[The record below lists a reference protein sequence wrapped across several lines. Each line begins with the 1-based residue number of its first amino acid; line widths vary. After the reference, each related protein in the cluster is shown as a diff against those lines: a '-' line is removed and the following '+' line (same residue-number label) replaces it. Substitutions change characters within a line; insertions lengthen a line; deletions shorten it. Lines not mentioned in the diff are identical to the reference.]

1 MPIQKTNGWASF
13 PRTNHRS
20 SARPVPAGSVADAR
34 QAGATSHRPNGRL
47 DRPAVDRVLVAVD
60 LETTG
65 YEAES
70 EEIIE
75 IGAIRVT
82 VSSDGAVTLGERFLT
97 FANPGRPLTPP
108 ILRLTGIR
116 DDELLNA
123 PSSSEA
129 VARFIAFAFRD
140 GRPCFVGHNVGFDVS
155 FLERAGMPADFE
167 TLDTAEL
174 ASILLPSA
182 SSYALQRLAADAA
195 IVPDAAHRA
204 LDDAITSA
212 LVLGHL
218 ARVARDL
225 PAVVLS
231 EIGALSELIGPNTA
245 EFFRDAAATAT
256 RDAWSDDRAQRG
268 GFPNE
273 RPLAQGSSRSHE
285 GPSEEN
291 PRAQRPPLTVE
302 SVFAADGPLATSLV
316 GYEDRPEQRE
326 LATAIERT
334 FADGG
339 ALVAEAGTGVGKSI
353 AYLVPAIAA
362 AKQGERVIISTHTLP
377 LQDQL
382 VRKDLPV
389 LQLAVGTEVSV
400 AVLKGR
406 SNYLCPRR
414 WQILRGSVT
423 TREEARLV
431 CKTLVWRTAT
441 ESGDRAELNL
451 MRGEGEL
458 WSRVSANDESC
469 DQRRCK
475 RTPGVNCYL
484 QRAREAA
491 ADAGIVVVNHALLL
505 QDARMRGALLP
516 QAEHVVIDEAH
527 RLEDV
532 ATDAFGLELSE
543 PHFRRD
549 LQRVAHSLAVSSAL
563 RDPARA
569 DPAERIRAEI
579 ERALERTTEVFD
591 ALGALLVP
599 VAGAPEERI
608 RITAGL
614 RASDD
619 RWLPVELAGE
629 RLADAI
635 AGIAFAAER
644 IRNLG
649 GDEDELAELEAA
661 MGELA
666 GARAAITRGL
676 HDPRS
681 TDIVWLERD
690 NDGSL
695 ALHVAQSHLGGVIR
709 RTIVDTH
716 RAVVFTSA
724 TLAVAGSFDFA
735 LDRFGIADV
744 ADTLAVGSPFDHQR
758 QALLVLPTDIVLPSE
773 ERFIDEVA
781 QAIEAVAR
789 ALDGRT
795 LALFTSHSTLR
806 DAAERLGAL
815 EKEGLAVLTQG
826 VDGSRRA
833 LLERFTHGRAVLLG
847 TQSFWEGVDLPGDVL
862 RCVVIARLPFSV
874 PDDPLVQGRAERY
887 DDPFVQFQLP
897 QAALR
902 LRQGF
907 GRLIRT
913 KTDYGAV
920 VLLDRRV
927 VTRDYGEVLLGS
939 LPDARTE
946 HLPLDGIAARVSAW
960 CDRG

>member
-1 MPIQKTNGWASF
+1 M
-13 PRTNHRS
+13 
-20 SARPVPAGSVADAR
+20 
-34 QAGATSHRPNGRL
+34 
-47 DRPAVDRVLVAVD
+47 
-60 LETTG
+60 
-65 YEAES
+65 
-70 EEIIE
+70 
-75 IGAIRVT
+75 
-82 VSSDGAVTLGERFLT
+82 TLGERFLT
-97 FANPGRPLTPP
+97 FADPGRPLTPP
-108 ILRLTGIR
+108 IVRLTGIR
-116 DDELLNA
+116 DEDLRSA
-123 PSSSEA
+123 PSIAEA
-129 VARFIAFAFRD
+129 VALFVAFAFQD
-140 GRPCFVGHNVGFDVS
+140 GAPTFVGHNVGFDVA
-155 FLERAGMPADFE
+155 FLERAGMPAGSE
-167 TLDTAEL
+167 SLDTAEL
-174 ASILLPSA
+174 ASMLLPSA

-218 ARVARDL
+218 ARIAREL
-225 PAVVLS
+225 PADVMS
-231 EIGALSELIGPNTA
+231 EIAALSDLIGPSTA
-245 EFFRDAAATAT
+245 EFFKEAANTAA
-256 RDAWSDDRAQRG
+256 RNAWTDNSGQRG
-268 GFPNE
+268 GFPSE
-273 RPLAQGSSRSHE
+273 RPLAGGTSRSHE
-285 GPSEEN
+285 GPSEEEPRDARN
-291 PRAQRPPLTVE
+291 PAALSVDA
-302 SVFAADGPLATSLV
+302 VFAADGPLARKLV
-316 GYEDRPEQRE
+316 GYEDRREQRE
-326 LATAIERT
+326 LAAAIERT

-339 ALVAEAGTGVGKSI
+339 ALVAEAGTGVGKSM
-353 AYLVPAIAA
+353 AYAVPAIASA
-362 AKQGERVIISTHTLP
+362 ALGERVIISTHTLP

-382 VRKDLPV
+382 VRKDLPA
-389 LQLAVGTEVSV
+389 LQLALGTDVAV

-414 WQILRGSVT
+414 WQILRGSVA

-441 ESGDRAELNL
+441 ETGDRAELNL

-458 WSRVSANDESC
+458 WSRISANDESC

-491 ADAGIVVVNHALLL
+491 ADAGIIVVNHALLL

-516 QAEHVVIDEAH
+516 QAEYVVIDEAH

-532 ATDAFGLELSE
+532 ATDAFGLELYE
-543 PHFRRD
+543 PRLRRD
-549 LQRVAHSLAVSSAL
+549 LQRVAHSVAVTSAL

-569 DPAERIRAEI
+569 EPAERIRADI

-591 ALGALLVP
+591 ALGALLLP
-599 VAGAPEERI
+599 ISGPTEERM

-635 AGIAFAAER
+635 AGIAFSAER
-644 IRNLG
+644 IQNLG

-666 GARAAITRGL
+666 AARAAITRGL
-676 HDPRS
+676 HDPRLS
-681 TDIVWLERD
+681 DIVWLDRD
-690 NDGSL
+690 NDGAL

-709 RTIVDTH
+709 QTIVNTH

-724 TLAVAGSFDFA
+724 TLAVASSFDFA
-735 LDRFGIADV
+735 LDRLGIVDV
-744 ADTLAVGSPFDHQR
+744 GEALAVGSPFDHQR
-758 QALLVLPTDIVLPSE
+758 QALLVLPTDVALPGE
-773 ERFIDEVA
+773 EPFVEETARL
-781 QAIEAVAR
+781 IEDVAR
-789 ALDGRT
+789 TLDGRT
-795 LALFTSHSTLR
+795 LVLFTSHASLR
-806 DAAERLGAL
+806 DVSARLGAL
-815 EKEGLAVLTQG
+815 ESEGLAVLTQG

-833 LLERFTHGRAVLLG
+833 LLERFAQGRAVLLG

-887 DDPFVQFQLP
+887 DDPFLQFQLP

-920 VLLDRRV
+920 VLLDRRI
-927 VTRDYGEVLLGS
+927 VTRDYGDVLLGS

-946 HLPLDGIAARVSAW
+946 HLPLGGIAARVAAW

>member
-1 MPIQKTNGWASF
+1 MCSRAPF
-13 PRTNHRS
+13 
-20 SARPVPAGSVADAR
+20 
-34 QAGATSHRPNGRL
+34 GATSSRPPRRL
-47 DRPAVDRVLVAVD
+47 DGRALDRILVAVD

-65 YEAES
+65 YEAET

-75 IGAIRVT
+75 IGAIRLT
-82 VSSDGAVTLGERFLT
+82 VSADGAVTLGERFLS

-116 DDELLNA
+116 DDELRDA
-123 PSSSEA
+123 PSSRDA
-129 VARFIAFAFRD
+129 VALFVDFAFRD
-140 GRPCFVGHNVGFDVS
+140 GAPCFVGHNVGFDVS
-155 FLERAGMPADFE
+155 FLERAGMPSGSE
-167 TLDTAEL
+167 MLDTAEL
-174 ASILLPSA
+174 ASIILPSA
-182 SSYALQRLAADAA
+182 PSYALQRLAADAA
-195 IVPDAAHRA
+195 ILPDAAHRA

-218 ARVARDL
+218 AAVARAL
-225 PAVVLS
+225 PPLVLS
-231 EIGALSELIGPNTA
+231 EIAALAELLGPNTA
-245 EFFRDAAATAT
+245 EFFREAAGTAT
-256 RDAWSDDRAQRG
+256 RDAWNDESEQRG
-268 GFPNE
+268 TFPSE
-273 RPLAQGSSRSHE
+273 RPLGGGPSRSHG
-285 GPSEEN
+285 GPSEEES
-291 PRAQRPPLTVE
+291 RAARLPSSLSVE
-302 SVFAADGPLATSLV
+302 TVFAPDGPLATKLV
-316 GYEDRPEQRE
+316 GYEDRPQQRE
-326 LATAIERT
+326 LAEAIERT

-353 AYLVPAIAA
+353 AYAVPALAA
-362 AKQGERVIISTHTLP
+362 AALGERVIISTHTLP

-382 VRKDLPV
+382 VRKDLPA
-389 LQLAVGTEVSV
+389 LQLALGSAVAV

-431 CKTLVWRTAT
+431 SKTLVWRTAT

-458 WSRVSANDESC
+458 WSRISANDESC

-475 RTPGVNCYL
+475 RTPGTNCYL

-491 ADAGIVVVNHALLL
+491 VDAGIVVVNHALLL

-516 QAEHVVIDEAH
+516 QAEYLVIDEAH

-532 ATDAFGLELSE
+532 ATDAFGLELHE
-543 PHFRRD
+543 PRLRRD
-549 LQRVAHSLAVSSAL
+549 LQRVAHSVAVTSAL

-569 DPAERIRAEI
+569 DPAERIRGEV

-599 VAGAPEERI
+599 NAGPPEERM

-614 RASDD
+614 RASDE

-644 IRNLG
+644 IGNLG
-649 GDEDELAELEAA
+649 GDEDELAELEAGMA
-661 MGELA
+661 ELA
-666 GARAAITRGL
+666 SARRAITRGI

-681 TDIVWLERD
+681 SDIVWLERD
-690 NDGSL
+690 NDGAL
-695 ALHVAQSHLGGVIR
+695 ELHVAQTHLGRVIKEKL
-709 RTIVDTH
+709 VDAH

-735 LDRFGIADV
+735 LDRFGIREV
-744 ADTLAVGSPFDHQR
+744 AAEPLAVGSPFDHQR
-758 QALLVLPTDIVLPSE
+758 QALLLLPIDIELPGE
-773 ERFIDEVA
+773 DRFIEEA
-781 QAIEAVAR
+781 ARLIEDVAR

-795 LALFTSHSTLR
+795 LVLFTSHATLR
-806 DAAERLGAL
+806 DAAARLGAL
-815 EKEGLAVLTQG
+815 ESEGLAVLTQG
-826 VDGSRRA
+826 IDGSRRA
-833 LLERFTHGRAVLLG
+833 LLERFTQGRAVLLG
-847 TQSFWEGVDLPGDVL
+847 TQSFWEGVDLPGDIL

-887 DDPFVQFQLP
+887 EDPFAGFQLP

-927 VTRDYGEVLLGS
+927 VTKDYGEVLLDS

-946 HLPLDGIAARVSAW
+946 HLPLDRIAARVSAW

>member
-1 MPIQKTNGWASF
+1 
-13 PRTNHRS
+13 
-20 SARPVPAGSVADAR
+20 
-34 QAGATSHRPNGRL
+34 
-47 DRPAVDRVLVAVD
+47 VDRVLVAVD

-65 YEAES
+65 YEAET

-75 IGAIRVT
+75 IGAIRLT
-82 VSSDGAVTLGERFLT
+82 VSREGAVTLGERFLT
-97 FANPGRPLTPP
+97 FADPGRALTPP

-116 DDELLNA
+116 DEELRNA
-123 PSSSEA
+123 PSSQEA
-129 VARFIAFAFRD
+129 VALFVSFAFRD
-140 GRPCFVGHNVGFDVS
+140 GPPCFVGHNVGFDVS
-155 FLERAGMPADFE
+155 FLERAGLPAGSA

-218 ARVARDL
+218 ARVAREL
-225 PAVVLS
+225 PALVVA
-231 EIGALSELIGPNTA
+231 EIAALCELLGPSTA
-245 EFFRDAAATAT
+245 EFFREAAGAVT
-256 RDAWSDDRAQRG
+256 RDSWTDDGERRRG
-268 GFPNE
+268 
-273 RPLAQGSSRSHE
+273 LLRSAPGGIVMDRLPGAARSE
-285 GPSEEN
+285 GPDA
-291 PRAQRPPLTVE
+291 PRPSPVSVE
-302 SVFAADGPLATSLV
+302 SVFAPDGPLARSVV
-316 GYEDRPEQRE
+316 GYEDRPQQRE
-326 LATAIERT
+326 LAEAIERT

-339 ALVAEAGTGVGKSI
+339 ALVAEAGTGVGKSM
-353 AYLVPAIAA
+353 AYAVPALASAEI
-362 AKQGERVIISTHTLP
+362 GERVIISTHTLP

-382 VRKDLPV
+382 VRKDFPA
-389 LQLAVGTEVSV
+389 LQAALGTDVAV

-414 WQILRGSVT
+414 WQVLRGSVT

-431 CKTLVWRTAT
+431 CKTLVWRTVT

-458 WSRVSANDESC
+458 WSRISANDESC

-475 RTPGVNCYL
+475 RTPGVDCYL

-491 ADAGIVVVNHALLL
+491 AGAGIVVVNHALLL

-516 QAEHVVIDEAH
+516 PAEHVVIDEAH

-532 ATDAFGLELSE
+532 ATDAFGLELYE
-543 PHFRRD
+543 PRFRRD
-549 LQRVAHSLAVSSAL
+549 LQRVAHSPAVTSAL

-569 DPAERIRAEI
+569 EPAERLRAEI
-579 ERALERTTEVFD
+579 ERALERTSEVFD

-599 VAGAPEERI
+599 VAGPPDERM

-676 HDPRS
+676 HAPRS
-681 TDIVWLERD
+681 SDIVWLDRD
-690 NDGSL
+690 TDGAL
-695 ALHVAQSHLGGVIR
+695 ALHVAQSHLGGIIR

-735 LDRFGIADV
+735 IDRFGIEDV
-744 ADTLAVGSPFDHQR
+744 AEPLAVGSPFDHQR
-758 QALLVLPTDIVLPSE
+758 QALLLLPTDIVLPGE
-773 ERFIDEVA
+773 ERFIEEA
-781 QAIEAVAR
+781 ARLIEDVAR
-789 ALDGRT
+789 TLDGRT
-795 LALFTSHSTLR
+795 LVLFTSHSTLR
-806 DAAERLGAL
+806 DASARLGAL
-815 EKEGLAVLTQG
+815 ESEGLAVLTQG
-826 VDGSRRA
+826 IDGSRRA
-833 LLERFTHGRAVLLG
+833 LLERFTQGRAVLLG

-946 HLPLDGIAARVSAW
+946 HLPLDAIAARVSAW

>member
-1 MPIQKTNGWASF
+1 
-13 PRTNHRS
+13 
-20 SARPVPAGSVADAR
+20 
-34 QAGATSHRPNGRL
+34 
-47 DRPAVDRVLVAVD
+47 VDRVLVAVD

-75 IGAIRVT
+75 IGAIRLT

-116 DDELLNA
+116 DDELRNA

-231 EIGALSELIGPNTA
+231 EIGALSQLIGPNTA

-256 RDAWSDDRAQRG
+256 RDAWNDDRAQRG

-285 GPSEEN
+285 GPSEED
-291 PRAQRPPLTVE
+291 PRAQRPSLTVE
-302 SVFAADGPLATSLV
+302 SVFAADGPLATKLV

-326 LATAIERT
+326 LAAAIERT

-362 AKQGERVIISTHTLP
+362 ASLGERVIVSTHTLP

-382 VRKDLPV
+382 VRKDAP
-389 LQLAVGTEVSV
+389 AVQAALGTDVSI

-563 RDPARA
+563 RDAARA

-716 RAVVFTSA
+716 HAVVFTSA

-773 ERFIDEVA
+773 ERFIEEVA
-781 QAIEAVAR
+781 HVIEAVAR

-815 EKEGLAVLTQG
+815 ESEGLAVLTQG

-833 LLERFTHGRAVLLG
+833 LLDRFTQGRAMLLG

>member
-1 MPIQKTNGWASF
+1 V
-13 PRTNHRS
+13 
-20 SARPVPAGSVADAR
+20 SA
-34 QAGATSHRPNGRL
+34 
-47 DRPAVDRVLVAVD
+47 
-60 LETTG
+60 
-65 YEAES
+65 
-70 EEIIE
+70 
-75 IGAIRVT
+75 
-82 VSSDGAVTLGERFLT
+82 DGAVTLGERFLT
-97 FANPGRPLTPP
+97 FADPGRPLTPP

-116 DDELLNA
+116 DEHLRGA
-123 PSSSEA
+123 PSSVDA
-129 VARFIAFAFRD
+129 VALFVAFAFRD
-140 GRPCFVGHNVGFDVS
+140 GPPCFVGHNVGFDVS
-155 FLERAGMPADFE
+155 FLEHAGMPIGSD

-174 ASILLPSA
+174 ASILVPSA
-182 SSYALQRLAADAA
+182 SSYALQRLAADAS

-225 PAVVLS
+225 PADILGEVA
-231 EIGALSELIGPNTA
+231 ALAELLGPSTG
-245 EFFRDAAATAT
+245 EFFRDAAGSAT
-256 RDAWSDDRAQRG
+256 RHVWNDDTKGQRG
-268 GFPNE
+268 DFSSE
-273 RPLAQGSSRSHE
+273 RPPAILTSRSHE
-285 GPSEEN
+285 GPSERD
-291 PRAQRPPLTVE
+291 PRGTRFHEGPSEEDRRAARPSSHLSVE
-302 SVFAADGPLATSLV
+302 SVFAMEGPLATKLG

-326 LATAIERT
+326 LAAAIERT

-339 ALVAEAGTGVGKSI
+339 ALVAEAGTGVGKSM
-353 AYLVPAIAA
+353 AYAVPALASAA
-362 AKQGERVIISTHTLP
+362 MGERVIISTHTLP

-382 VRKDLPV
+382 VRKDLPA
-389 LQLAVGTEVSV
+389 LQAALGTEIPV

-458 WSRVSANDESC
+458 WSRISANDESC
-469 DQRRCK
+469 DQRRCR

-491 ADAGIVVVNHALLL
+491 ADAGIIVVNHALLL

-532 ATDAFGLELSE
+532 ATDAFGLELYE
-543 PHFRRD
+543 PRLRRD
-549 LQRVAHSLAVSSAL
+549 LQRVAHSLAVTSAL

-569 DPAERIRAEI
+569 EPAERIRAEI

-599 VAGAPEERI
+599 IAGPVEERT
-608 RITAGL
+608 RVTAGL
-614 RASDD
+614 RASDE

-649 GDEDELAELEAA
+649 GDEDELAELDAA

-681 TDIVWLERD
+681 SDIVWLERD
-690 NDGSL
+690 SDGAL
-695 ALHVAQSHLGGVIR
+695 ALYVAQTHLGGVLR
-709 RTIVDTH
+709 RTLVDTH

-735 LDRFGIADV
+735 LDRFGIADL

-758 QALLVLPTDIVLPSE
+758 QALLVLPVDIVLPGEDLFIE
-773 ERFIDEVA
+773 EAARL
-781 QAIEAVAR
+781 IEDVAR
-789 ALDGRT
+789 VLEGRT
-795 LALFTSHSTLR
+795 LVLFTSHATLR
-806 DAAERLGAL
+806 DAAARLGAL
-815 EKEGLAVLTQG
+815 ESEGLAVLTQG
-826 VDGSRRA
+826 IDGSRRA
-833 LLERFTHGRAVLLG
+833 LLERFTQGRAVLLG

-887 DDPFVQFQLP
+887 EDPFAEFQLP

-927 VTRDYGEVLLGS
+927 VTREYGEVLLSS

>member
-1 MPIQKTNGWASF
+1 M
-13 PRTNHRS
+13 
-20 SARPVPAGSVADAR
+20 
-34 QAGATSHRPNGRL
+34 
-47 DRPAVDRVLVAVD
+47 DRVLVAVD

-65 YEAES
+65 YEAET

-75 IGAIRVT
+75 IGAVRLT
-82 VSSDGAVTLGERFLT
+82 VSPDGAVTLGERFLT
-97 FANPGRPLTPP
+97 FADPGRPLTPP
-108 ILRLTGIR
+108 IMRLTGIR
-116 DDELLNA
+116 DEDLRNA
-123 PSSSEA
+123 PSSQEA
-129 VARFIAFAFRD
+129 VALFEAFAFRE
-140 GRPCFVGHNVGFDVS
+140 GPPCLVGHNVGFDIS
-155 FLERAGMPADFE
+155 FLERAGMRTGSE
-167 TLDTAEL
+167 RLDTAEL

-218 ARVARDL
+218 ARAARDL
-225 PAVVLS
+225 PPLVLS
-231 EIGALSELIGPNTA
+231 EIAALAEMLGPSTT
-245 EFFRDAAATAT
+245 EFFREAAGTAT
-256 RDAWSDDRAQRG
+256 RDAWSGDTAQRG
-268 GFPNE
+268 GLLSE
-273 RPLAQGSSRSHE
+273 RPLARGSSRSHE
-285 GPSEEN
+285 GPSEED
-291 PRAQRPPLTVE
+291 PHAATPLSALSVK
-302 SVFAADGPLATSLV
+302 SVFAPDGPLAMKLA

-326 LATAIERT
+326 LAAAIERT

-339 ALVAEAGTGVGKSI
+339 ALIAEAGTGVGKSI
-353 AYLVPAIAA
+353 AYLVPAIVAA
-362 AKQGERVIISTHTLP
+362 ESGERVIVSTHTLP

-382 VRKDLPV
+382 VRKDAP
-389 LQLAVGTEVSV
+389 AVQAALGTEVSV

-414 WQILRGSVT
+414 WQILRGAVT
-423 TREEARLV
+423 TREEARIV

-458 WSRVSANDESC
+458 WSRISANDESC

-475 RTPGVNCYL
+475 RTPGMNCYL
-484 QRAREAA
+484 QRARELA

-532 ATDAFGLELSE
+532 ATDAFGLELYE
-543 PHFRRD
+543 PRFRRD
-549 LQRVAHSLAVSSAL
+549 LQRVAHSPAVTSAL

-569 DPAERIRAEI
+569 DPAERMRTEI

-599 VAGAPEERI
+599 VDGPPDERM

-635 AGIAFAAER
+635 AGVAFAAER
-644 IRNLG
+644 IRSLG
-649 GDEDELAELEAA
+649 GDEDELADLEAG

-676 HDPRS
+676 HDPRTS
-681 TDIVWLERD
+681 DIVWLDRD
-690 NDGSL
+690 IDGAL
-695 ALHVAQSHLGGVIR
+695 ALHVAQSHLGAVIR

-735 LDRFGIADV
+735 VDRFGIADV
-744 ADTLAVGSPFDHQR
+744 AETLAVGSPFDHQR
-758 QALLVLPTDIVLPSE
+758 QALLVLPTDIVLPGE
-773 ERFIDEVA
+773 ERFIETA
-781 QAIEAVAR
+781 ARLIEDVAR
-789 ALDGRT
+789 TLDGRT
-795 LALFTSHSTLR
+795 LVLFTSHASLR
-806 DAAERLGAL
+806 DAAARLGAL
-815 EKEGLAVLTQG
+815 ESAGLAVLTQG
-826 VDGSRRA
+826 IDGSRRA
-833 LLERFTHGRAVLLG
+833 LLERFTQGRAVLLG

-887 DDPFVQFQLP
+887 EDPFAQFQLP

-927 VTRDYGEVLLGS
+927 VTKDYGEVLLGS

>member
-1 MPIQKTNGWASF
+1 
-13 PRTNHRS
+13 
-20 SARPVPAGSVADAR
+20 
-34 QAGATSHRPNGRL
+34 
-47 DRPAVDRVLVAVD
+47 
-60 LETTG
+60 
-65 YEAES
+65 
-70 EEIIE
+70 
-75 IGAIRVT
+75 
-82 VSSDGAVTLGERFLT
+82 VSPHGAVTLGERFLT
-97 FANPGRPLTPP
+97 FADPGRPLTPP

-116 DDELLNA
+116 DDDLLNA
-123 PSSSEA
+123 PSSQQA
-129 VARFIAFAFRD
+129 VALFVAFAFRD
-140 GRPCFVGHNVGFDVS
+140 GPPTFVGHNVGFDVS
-155 FLERAGMPADFE
+155 FLEGAGMPIGAA

-195 IVPDAAHRA
+195 IIPDAAHRA

-218 ARVARDL
+218 ARVAREL
-225 PAVVLS
+225 PADVLG
-231 EIGALSELIGPNTA
+231 EIAALSELIGPSTS
-245 EFFRDAAATAT
+245 EFFRQATGAAT
-256 RDAWSDDRAQRG
+256 RDAWTDDGVQRRGLLRSAPRGIAMDRRAGAARSED
-268 GFPNE
+268 PDAA
-273 RPLAQGSSRSHE
+273 RPRSI
-285 GPSEEN
+285 S
-291 PRAQRPPLTVE
+291 VE
-302 SVFAADGPLATSLV
+302 SVFASDGPLARSVV
-316 GYEDRPEQRE
+316 GYEDRPQQRE
-326 LATAIERT
+326 LAEAIERT
-334 FADGG
+334 LADGG
-339 ALVAEAGTGVGKSI
+339 ALVAEAGTGVGKSM
-353 AYLVPAIAA
+353 AYAVPALAA
-362 AKQGERVIISTHTLP
+362 AALGERVIISTHTLP

-382 VRKDLPV
+382 VRKDMPT
-389 LQLAVGTEVSV
+389 LQSALGTDVAV

-414 WQILRGSVT
+414 WQILRGSIT
-423 TREEARLV
+423 TREEARIV
-431 CKTLVWRTAT
+431 CKTLVWRTVT

-458 WSRVSANDESC
+458 WSRISANDESC

-475 RTPGVNCYL
+475 RTPGMNCYL

-532 ATDAFGLELSE
+532 ATDAFGLELHE
-543 PHFRRD
+543 PRLRRD
-549 LQRVAHSLAVSSAL
+549 LQRVGHALAVTSAL

-569 DPAERIRAEI
+569 EPAERIRTEV

-599 VAGAPEERI
+599 VAGPLEERV

-614 RASDD
+614 RASDE

-649 GDEDELAELEAA
+649 GDEDELAELDAA
-661 MGELA
+661 MGEIA

-676 HDPRS
+676 HDPRT
-681 TDIVWLERD
+681 TDIVWLDRD
-690 NDGSL
+690 NDGAL
-695 ALHVAQSHLGGVIR
+695 ALHVAQTHLGGVIR
-709 RTIVDTH
+709 RTLVDVH

-758 QALLVLPTDIVLPSE
+758 QALLVLPVDIVLPSE
-773 ERFIDEVA
+773 DRFIEEVA
-781 QAIEAVAR
+781 RLVESVAR
-789 ALDGRT
+789 VLDGRT
-795 LALFTSHSTLR
+795 LVLFTSHATLR
-806 DAAERLGAL
+806 DAAARLGAL
-815 EKEGLAVLTQG
+815 ESEGLAVLTQG

-833 LLERFTHGRAVLLG
+833 LLERFTQGRAVLLG

-939 LPDARTE
+939 LPDASTE
-946 HLPLDGIAARVSAW
+946 HLPLDAIAARVSAW

>member
-1 MPIQKTNGWASF
+1 M
-13 PRTNHRS
+13 
-20 SARPVPAGSVADAR
+20 
-34 QAGATSHRPNGRL
+34 
-47 DRPAVDRVLVAVD
+47 DRVLVAVD

-65 YEAES
+65 YEAET

-75 IGAIRVT
+75 IGAIRLT

-116 DDELLNA
+116 DDDLRDA

-129 VARFIAFAFRD
+129 VARFIAFAFRE

-218 ARVARDL
+218 ARTARDL
-225 PAVVLS
+225 PADVLS
-231 EIGALSELIGPNTA
+231 EIAALSAIISPSTA
-245 EFFRDAAATAT
+245 EFFRDAAGTAT
-256 RDAWSDDRAQRG
+256 RDAWSDDRTRRRG
-268 GFPNE
+268 VPSRDDLGAE
-273 RPLAQGSSRSHE
+273 RPSPELS
-285 GPSEEN
+285 
-291 PRAQRPPLTVE
+291 VE
-302 SVFAADGPLATSLV
+302 SVFAPGGPLAKGMG
-316 GYEDRPEQRE
+316 GYEDRAEQRE
-326 LATAIERT
+326 LAAAIERT

-339 ALVAEAGTGVGKSI
+339 ALVAEAGTGVGKSM
-353 AYLVPAIAA
+353 AYAVPALASAA
-362 AKQGERVIISTHTLP
+362 IGERVIISTHTLP

-382 VRKDLPV
+382 VRKDLPA

-431 CKTLVWRTAT
+431 CKTLVWRTVT

-475 RTPGVNCYL
+475 RTPGVDCYL

-563 RDPARA
+563 RDPART

-599 VAGAPEERI
+599 VAGGPEERI

-773 ERFIDEVA
+773 ERFIEEVA
-781 QAIEAVAR
+781 QVIEAVAR

-795 LALFTSHSTLR
+795 LVLFTSHATLR

-815 EKEGLAVLTQG
+815 ESEGLAVLTQG

-833 LLERFTHGRAVLLG
+833 LLERFTQGRAVLLG

-927 VTRDYGEVLLGS
+927 VTRDYGEVLLES

>member
-1 MPIQKTNGWASF
+1 MPI
-13 PRTNHRS
+13 
-20 SARPVPAGSVADAR
+20 GS
-34 QAGATSHRPNGRL
+34 
-47 DRPAVDRVLVAVD
+47 
-60 LETTG
+60 E
-65 YEAES
+65 
-70 EEIIE
+70 
-75 IGAIRVT
+75 
-82 VSSDGAVTLGERFLT
+82 
-97 FANPGRPLTPP
+97 
-108 ILRLTGIR
+108 
-116 DDELLNA
+116 
-123 PSSSEA
+123 
-129 VARFIAFAFRD
+129 
-140 GRPCFVGHNVGFDVS
+140 
-155 FLERAGMPADFE
+155 M
-167 TLDTAEL
+167 LDTAEL

-182 SSYALQRLAADAA
+182 SSYALQRLAADAT

-218 ARVARDL
+218 AHVAREL
-225 PAVVLS
+225 PPIVLT
-231 EIGALSELIGPNTA
+231 EIAALSELIGPSTA
-245 EFFRDAAATAT
+245 EFFRDAAATAL
-256 RDAWSDDRAQRG
+256 RDSWGDGREQRG
-268 GFPNE
+268 SLLSE

-285 GPSEEN
+285 EPSEEDS
-291 PRAQRPPLTVE
+291 RAAHPALSVE
-302 SVFAADGPLATSLV
+302 SVFAPDGPLARSLA
-316 GYEDRPEQRE
+316 GYEDRSEQVV
-326 LATAIERT
+326 LAAAIERT
-334 FADGG
+334 FSDGG
-339 ALVAEAGTGVGKSI
+339 ALVAEAGTGVGKSM
-353 AYLVPAIAA
+353 AYAVPAIAA
-362 AKQGERVIISTHTLP
+362 AALGERVIISTHTLP

-382 VRKDLPV
+382 VRKDLPA
-389 LQLAVGTEVSV
+389 LQLALGTDVAV

-414 WQILRGSVT
+414 WQILRGSVS
-423 TREEARLV
+423 TREEARLIS
-431 CKTLVWRTAT
+431 KTLVWRAAT

-458 WSRVSANDESC
+458 WSRISANDESC

-475 RTPGVNCYL
+475 RTPGVSCYL

-532 ATDAFGLELSE
+532 ATDAFGLELYE
-543 PHFRRD
+543 PRLRRD
-549 LQRVAHSLAVSSAL
+549 LQRVGHSPAVTSAL

-569 DPAERIRAEI
+569 EHAERIRADV
-579 ERALERTTEVFD
+579 ERALERTTEMFA
-591 ALGALLVP
+591 ALGALLLTVSEP
-599 VAGAPEERI
+599 PEERM

-635 AGIAFAAER
+635 AGISFAAER

-676 HDPRS
+676 HDPRLS
-681 TDIVWLERD
+681 DIVWLERD
-690 NDGSL
+690 NEGAL
-695 ALHVAQSHLGGVIR
+695 ALNVAQTHLGGVIR
-709 RTIVDTH
+709 ATLVNAH

-744 ADTLAVGSPFDHQR
+744 AETLAVGSPFDHQR
-758 QALLVLPTDIVLPSE
+758 QALLVLPTDIVLPGEDRFLE
-773 ERFIDEVA
+773 EAARL
-781 QAIEAVAR
+781 IEDVAR
-789 ALDGRT
+789 ALGGRT
-795 LALFTSHSTLR
+795 LVLFTSHATMR
-806 DAAERLGAL
+806 DTAARLGAL
-815 EKEGLAVLTQG
+815 ESDGLAVLTQG
-826 VDGSRRA
+826 IDGSRRA
-833 LLERFTHGRAVLLG
+833 LLERFSQGRSVLLG
-847 TQSFWEGVDLPGDVL
+847 TQSFWEGVDLPGDIL
-862 RCVVIARLPFSV
+862 RCVMIARLPFSV

-887 DDPFVQFQLP
+887 DDPFVEFQLP

-946 HLPLDGIAARVSAW
+946 HLPLDGIAARVAAW

>member
-1 MPIQKTNGWASF
+1 VV
-13 PRTNHRS
+13 
-20 SARPVPAGSVADAR
+20 SAA
-34 QAGATSHRPNGRL
+34 
-47 DRPAVDRVLVAVD
+47 
-60 LETTG
+60 
-65 YEAES
+65 
-70 EEIIE
+70 
-75 IGAIRVT
+75 
-82 VSSDGAVTLGERFLT
+82 GAVTLGERFLT
-97 FANPGRPLTPP
+97 FANPGRLLTPP
-108 ILRLTGIR
+108 IVRLTGIR
-116 DDELLNA
+116 DEDLSGAPPSKDAVDEF
-123 PSSSEA
+123 
-129 VARFIAFAFRD
+129 VAFAFRG

-155 FLERAGMPADFE
+155 FLERAGMPTGSE
-167 TLDTAEL
+167 TIDTAEL
-174 ASILLPSA
+174 ASILLPTA

-218 ARVARDL
+218 ARIARDL
-225 PAVVLS
+225 PAEILS
-231 EIGALSELIGPNTA
+231 EIAALSALIGASTA
-245 EFFRDAAATAT
+245 EFFREAAASAT
-256 RDAWSDDRAQRG
+256 REAWTDDKARRG
-268 GFPNE
+268 GLPSE
-273 RPLAQGSSRSHE
+273 RPLAGGPLRSHE
-285 GPSEEN
+285 GPSEEDRRGA
-291 PRAQRPPLTVE
+291 PRSVPFSVDTVFT
-302 SVFAADGPLATSLV
+302 SDGPLATKLG

-326 LATAIERT
+326 LAAAIERT
-334 FADGG
+334 FIDGG
-339 ALVAEAGTGVGKSI
+339 ALVAEAGTGVGKSM

-362 AKQGERVIISTHTLP
+362 AESGERVIISTHTLP

-382 VRKDLPV
+382 VRKDLPA
-389 LQLAVGTEVSV
+389 LQGALGTEVSV

-423 TREEARLV
+423 TREEARIV
-431 CKTLVWRTAT
+431 CKTLVWRSTT

-451 MRGEGEL
+451 MRGEGEV
-458 WSRVSANDESC
+458 WSRISASDESC
-469 DQRRCK
+469 DQRRCR
-475 RTPGVNCYL
+475 RTPGMSCYL

-491 ADAGIVVVNHALLL
+491 ADAAIVVVNHALLL
-505 QDARMRGALLP
+505 QDARMHGALLP
-516 QAEHVVIDEAH
+516 QAEHVVVDEAH

-532 ATDAFGLELSE
+532 ATDAFGLELHE
-543 PHFRRD
+543 RRLQRD
-549 LQRVAHSLAVSSAL
+549 LQRVAHTPAVTSAL
-563 RDPARA
+563 RDPGRA
-569 DPAERIRAEI
+569 EAAERIRVDVD
-579 ERALERTTEVFD
+579 RALERATEVFD

-599 VAGAPEERI
+599 VTGPAEDRI

-635 AGIAFAAER
+635 VGIGFAAER
-644 IRNLG
+644 IRSLG

-676 HDPRS
+676 HDPRP
-681 TDIVWLERD
+681 TDIVWLDRD
-690 NDGSL
+690 SDGAL
-695 ALHVAQSHLGGVIR
+695 ALHVAQTHLGRVIR
-709 RTIVDTH
+709 RTLVDAH

-724 TLAVAGSFDFA
+724 TLAVAGSFAFA

-744 ADTLAVGSPFDHQR
+744 ADTVLVGSPFDHPR
-758 QALLVLPTDIVLPSE
+758 QALLVLPLDIQLPGD
-773 ERFIDEVA
+773 ERFVSEA
-781 QAIEAVAR
+781 ARLIEDVAR
-789 ALDGRT
+789 WLGGRT
-795 LALFTSHSTLR
+795 LVLFTSHATLR
-806 DAAERLGAL
+806 GTAGRLGAL
-815 EKEGLAVLTQG
+815 ESEGLAVLTQG
-826 VDGSRRA
+826 IDGSRRA
-833 LLERFTHGRAVLLG
+833 LLERFTQGRAVLLG
-847 TQSFWEGVDLPGDVL
+847 TQSFWEGVDLPGDIL
-862 RCVVIARLPFSV
+862 RCVIIARLPFSV

-887 DDPFVQFQLP
+887 EDPFIEFQLP

-927 VTRDYGEVLLGS
+927 VTKEYGEVLLDS

-946 HLPLDGIAARVSAW
+946 HLPLDAVGSRVAAW

>member
-1 MPIQKTNGWASF
+1 M
-13 PRTNHRS
+13 
-20 SARPVPAGSVADAR
+20 
-34 QAGATSHRPNGRL
+34 
-47 DRPAVDRVLVAVD
+47 DRVLVAVD

-65 YEAES
+65 YEAET

-75 IGAIRVT
+75 IGAIRLT
-82 VSSDGAVTLGERFLT
+82 VSPDGAVTLGERFLT
-97 FANPGRPLTPP
+97 FADPGRPLTPP
-108 ILRLTGIR
+108 IRRLTGIR
-116 DDELLNA
+116 DDELRNA
-123 PSSSEA
+123 PSPQEA
-129 VARFIAFAFRD
+129 VALFSAFAFRD
-140 GRPCFVGHNVGFDVS
+140 GPPCFVGHNVGFDVS
-155 FLERAGMPADFE
+155 FLERAGMPVGAE
-167 TLDTAEL
+167 KLDTAEL
-174 ASILLPSA
+174 ASIVLPSA

-204 LDDAITSA
+204 LDDAITSG

-225 PAVVLS
+225 PADVLG
-231 EIGALSELIGPNTA
+231 EIAALSELIGPGTA
-245 EFFRDAAATAT
+245 EFFRDAAGTAT
-256 RDAWSDDRAQRG
+256 RNAWSESEHRG
-268 GFPNE
+268 GLLRSAPRGIAMDR
-273 RPLAQGSSRSHE
+273 RPGAARSEDPHAARPSS
-285 GPSEEN
+285 
-291 PRAQRPPLTVE
+291 VE
-302 SVFAADGPLATSLV
+302 DVFAADGPLAKGLA
-316 GYEDRPEQRE
+316 GYEDRVEQRE
-326 LATAIERT
+326 LAAAIERT

-339 ALVAEAGTGVGKSI
+339 ALVAEAGTGVGKSM
-353 AYLVPAIAA
+353 AYAVPALASA
-362 AKQGERVIISTHTLP
+362 TAGERVIISTHTLP

-382 VRKDLPV
+382 MRKDLPA
-389 LQLAVGTEVSV
+389 LQTALGTDVAV

-414 WQILRGSVT
+414 WQILRGSVV

-527 RLEDV
+527 RVEDV
-532 ATDAFGLELSE
+532 ATDAFGLELYE
-543 PHFRRD
+543 PRLRRD

-569 DPAERIRAEI
+569 DPAERLRAEV

-591 ALGALLVP
+591 ALGGLLVP
-599 VAGAPEERI
+599 AAGPPEERM
-608 RITAGL
+608 RITAGV

-644 IRNLG
+644 IRSLG

-666 GARAAITRGL
+666 GARGAITRGL
-676 HDPRS
+676 HAPRS
-681 TDIVWLERD
+681 SDIVWLERD
-690 NDGSL
+690 NDSAL
-695 ALHVAQSHLGGVIR
+695 ALHVAQSHLGRVIR
-709 RTIVDTH
+709 ETIVDTH

-744 ADTLAVGSPFDHQR
+744 AETLAVGSPFDHQR

-773 ERFIDEVA
+773 ERFIE
-781 QAIEAVAR
+781 EAARLIDDVAR
-789 ALDGRT
+789 TLDGRT
-795 LALFTSHSTLR
+795 LVLFTSHATLR
-806 DAAERLGAL
+806 DAAARLGAL
-815 EKEGLAVLTQG
+815 EGEGLAVLTQG
-826 VDGSRRA
+826 IDGSRRA
-833 LLERFTHGRAVLLG
+833 LLERFVQGRAVLLG

-887 DDPFVQFQLP
+887 DDPFLQFQLP

-927 VTRDYGEVLLGS
+927 VTRDYGEVLLDS

-946 HLPLDGIAARVSAW
+946 HLPLDGIAARVAAW
-960 CDRG
+960 CDRE